1 MAIHL
6 AQAALSAKTS
16 VVVYDNG
23 AVAADGSSV
32 GSVVQVFL
40 TDDPPP
46 PPRESQPLKWEWVL
60 AAFGCAVAA
69 LCVIGL
75 VSVVRGLVALL
86 G

>member
-1 MAIHL
+1 MAVRL

-23 AVAADGSSV
+23 VVVADGSSV
-32 GSVVQVFL
+32 GGVVQVFL
-40 TDDPPP
+40 TDDLPPP
-46 PPRESQPLKWEWVL
+46 PPRKSHPPQRVV
-60 AAFGCAVAA
+60 AALGCTVAA

-75 VSVVRGLVALL
+75 VSVVRGLVAFL